1 MKILQILIFASA
13 CTLSHSV
20 LAISSVDMRLEHET
34 WNTGINGKTTA
45 FLLGLGG
52 THSLNPSWLL
62 AGGFITGKHD
72 NDNKNSTQDSLK
84 RNDVDFA
91 VGYRLSPKIT
101 VLAGYRLVRIKY
113 ENALD
118 SNRSFTDLTHGLGAG
133 ISAYQSITLN
143 TLVYT
148 RLSLSGLLSTLKS
161 EKTGTDR
168 GLGLSTS
175 LEAGVVY
182 QLIEDTNLGFS
193 IKLQNTSID
202 YRGDSEK
209 WNHNYIRLGLSLSH
223 YF

>member
-45 FLLGLGG
+45 YLLGLGG
-52 THSLNPSWLL
+52 THSFNPSWLL
-62 AGGFITGKHD
+62 TGGFITGKHE
-72 NDNKNSTQDSLK
+72 NKNSTQDSLK
-84 RNDVDFA
+84 RIDVDVA
-91 VGYRLSPKIT
+91 LGYRVFPKI
-101 VLAGYRLVRIKY
+101 AIFSGYRLVRIEY
-113 ENALD
+113 ENTL
-118 SNRSFTDLTHGLGAG
+118 SSSRSFTDLTHGFGAG
-133 ISAYQSITLN
+133 ISGYQSITLN
-143 TLVYT
+143 TLIYA
-148 RLSLSGLLSTLKS
+148 RLGLSGLLSTLKS

-182 QLIEDTNLGFS
+182 QLIENTNLGFS